1 MKARD
6 VMSSP
11 VIFLRPRVPADVAAA
26 LLVAHAYTAA
36 LVVDEDN
43 LVVGIATE
51 VDLVRGRRS
60 GAASLR
66 GQRHVPRRDRVVR

>member
-26 LLVAHAYTAA
+26 LLVAHGYTAA
-36 LVVDEDN
+36 PVVDDDG
-43 LVVGIATE
+43 LVVGS
-51 VDLVRGRRS
+51 R
-60 GAASLR
+60 
-66 GQRHVPRRDRVVR
+66 PRRTWCVAGSSRTAGPRTSGRSRRWRT